1 MVVAAFRNTHRPFW
15 VFIHA
20 PISTR
25 ATLATHGV
33 IYLTNGGG
41 AQAAEVVQSTNEGK
55 LEPRTSGFPNVHL
68 VKLSRPQQKTCSHS
82 TDIRGRAGIAALS
95 APVSREV
102 VVRVVCSGKLM
113 SG

>member
-1 MVVAAFRNTHRPFW
+1 M
-15 VFIHA
+15 
-20 PISTR
+20 
-25 ATLATHGV
+25 
-33 IYLTNGGG
+33 
-41 AQAAEVVQSTNEGK
+41 VQSTNEGK

-68 VKLSRPQQKTCSHS
+68 VKLSRPQQNTCSHS
-82 TDIRGRAGIAALS
+82 TSNFVWNSPDILGRAGITALS